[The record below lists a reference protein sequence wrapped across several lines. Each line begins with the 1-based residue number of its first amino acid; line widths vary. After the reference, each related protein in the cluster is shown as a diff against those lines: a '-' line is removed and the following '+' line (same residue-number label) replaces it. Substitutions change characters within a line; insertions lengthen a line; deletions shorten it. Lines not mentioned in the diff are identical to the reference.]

1 MEDTGKKGLGQKLKE
16 KLHLGHSSKSS
27 NASDDSGF
35 ASQGQASVVLRYLLY
50 MIGFQQCGASTSVLL
65 CTSAVDES

>member
-27 NASDDSGF
+27 NASDDSGY
-35 ASQGQASVVLRYLLY
+35 AAQGQASAVVCFLS
-50 MIGFQQCGASTSVLL
+50 I
-65 CTSAVDES
+65 